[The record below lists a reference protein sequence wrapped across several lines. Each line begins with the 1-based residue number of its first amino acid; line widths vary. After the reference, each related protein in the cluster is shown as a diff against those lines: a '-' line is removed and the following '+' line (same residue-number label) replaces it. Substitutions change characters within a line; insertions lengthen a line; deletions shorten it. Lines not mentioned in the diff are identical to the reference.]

1 MKTENIILIIMIF
14 IIILII
20 CHKYKRINE
29 GFTEDAVQLF
39 NVDNLKEVNT
49 KLTDETAKLNT
60 IITNMTAIKDRTNE
74 STLDDGKTVLA
85 PLMDTAKLTK
95 LNNEITDRVQN
106 TNLTKH
112 YQKTKKQVRDHRQH
126 AVDTILNADKV
137 AKQNEDATK
146 ELTGIKHYSSAI
158 FDLTKVK
165 LGTTNNKK
173 YQIKSKQDCSGS
185 NKCLSVTDDI
195 IEQTTCDVEDNSQYF
210 NINEIKSEYKCYDM
224 ENEKFVVEEE
234 NCDENINTYLKQD
247 TSTFTKKYNELVPS
261 ELYITKDNMNLL
273 PEEFIAITSQN
284 DNNTP
289 KLCLN
294 IDNEQLSFKSCNLYE
309 NQRFTAIKK

>member
-1 MKTENIILIIMIF
+1 MNTENIILIIMIF

-29 GFTEDAVQLF
+29 GFAEDAVQLF
-39 NVDNLKEVNT
+39 NADALKDVDDNLNT
-49 KLTDETAKLNT
+49 ETEKLNT
-60 IITNMTAIKDRTNE
+60 IITKMSAIKDRTNE
-74 STLDDGKTVLA
+74 SNLDNGTTLA

-112 YQKTKKQVRDHRQH
+112 YQKTKKQVRDDRQQN
-126 AVDTILNADKV
+126 VDAILKDDKF

-158 FDLTKVK
+158 FDLTKHA
-165 LGTTNNKK
+165 TDDT
-173 YQIKSKQDCSGS
+173 YQIESKQCG
-185 NKCLSVTDDI
+185 NGLTKCLSVTDDI
-195 IEQTTCDVEDNSQYF
+195 KSKMAECNVEDNSQYF
-210 NINEIKSEYKCYDM
+210 NINEIKSEYKCYNM
-224 ENEKFVVEEE
+224 ENEDFVADEEYC
-234 NCDENINTYLKQD
+234 NENINTYLKQD
-247 TSTFTKKYNELVPS
+247 TDTFTRKYNELVPTA
-261 ELYITKDNMNLL
+261 LKITKDNMNLL
-273 PEEFIAITSQN
+273 PEEFIAITLQN

-294 IDNEQLSFKSCNLYE
+294 IDNESLSFIPCNLYE

>member
-49 KLTDETAKLNT
+49 KLTDETEKLNT
-60 IITNMTAIKDRTNE
+60 IITKMRALNDRTKENILGDR
-74 STLDDGKTVLA
+74 TTVLA

-126 AVDTILNADKV
+126 AVDTTLKNDQVVKQKV
-137 AKQNEDATK
+137 DSTK

-158 FDLTKVK
+158 FDLTNVK
-165 LGTTNNKK
+165 PGTTNNKK

-185 NKCLSVTDDI
+185 KQCLSFTDDSI
-195 IEQTTCDVEDNSQYF
+195 KQTTCDVEDNSQYF

-247 TSTFTKKYNELVPS
+247 TSTFTDKYNELVPP
-261 ELYITKDNMNLL
+261 ELYITKDNTFNQSLL
-273 PEEFIAITSQN
+273 ITDIIRGRYYLIPANNMEFYRCYWS
-284 DNNTP
+284 
-289 KLCLN
+289 
-294 IDNEQLSFKSCNLYE
+294 LY
-309 NQRFTAIKK
+309 QS